1 MNFPLGPW
9 YLAWKK
15 AADRQAEFSWVSWPG
30 LLGQI
35 QSLVLHF
42 STWCSSCNCAL
53 MAVLE
58 PRGHQGPHG
67 TQSTGSHQG
76 YTWPGKPT
84 IWTTWGWDSQAW
96 SHWHHFFKTSYFNI
110 ISDLQKSCKIRT
122 KNSYIPFT
130 QISQMLPFYDLFF
143 SLSLLHSLALIL
155 SKLSENKLQGSFP
168 LITKYF
174 SICFLKTR
182 TSSYITT
189 IQLANS
195 GI

>member
-1 MNFPLGPW
+1 
-9 YLAWKK
+9 
-15 AADRQAEFSWVSWPG
+15 
-30 LLGQI
+30 
-35 QSLVLHF
+35 
-42 STWCSSCNCAL
+42 

-58 PRGHQGPHG
+58 SRGRQGPHG

-76 YTWPGKPT
+76 YTWSGTP
-84 IWTTWGWDSQAW
+84 TTWTAWGCDSQAW
-96 SHWHHFFKTSYFNI
+96 SPWHHFFKTSYFNI

-122 KNSYIPFT
+122 KNSYVPFT

-182 TSSYITT
+182 TSSDMTT
-189 IQLANS
+189 IQLAKS
-195 GI
+195 GISHWYSTLFKC